1 MEASER
7 GELTSEQTD
16 DKLREVV
23 EEVVNGQVSR
33 GREIGE
39 EMEVEINTNTTR
51 AREDDTL
58 ETGGKRRR
66 DEAGR

>member
-39 EMEVEINTNTTR
+39 EMEVEMDTNTTR
-51 AREDDTL
+51 PREEDAP